1 MFNALTKIK
10 EYSKLGHS
18 MNSVSIMLATL
29 KKTYEN
35 RGENETFGEN
45 LYVIAYVARKGIL
58 DRIDEYNWSMEGSIL
73 IPSINQKNISLFEAF
88 TKTVSHLKA
97 ISSELNFA
105 NEVESILNK
114 EQGYYKFEDILSIED
129 LKQLDALIQK

>member
-18 MNSVSIMLATL
+18 MNSVSIMIATL

-35 RGENETFGEN
+35 RVENETFGEN

-58 DRIDEYNWSMEGSIL
+58 DRIDEYNWSMEGPIL
-73 IPSINQKNISLFEAF
+73 IPSINQKNISLLEAF
-88 TKTVSHLKA
+88 TKTISHLKA
-97 ISSELNFA
+97 IASELNFLSQ
-105 NEVESILNK
+105 VESILNK
-114 EQGYYKFEDILSIED
+114 EQAYYDFENILSRED
-129 LKQLDALIQK
+129 LNQLNALIQK